1 MSYTR
6 KFELNTIELELV
18 ENALRGELN
27 KAQSLKE
34 GCNDNLKQSTG
45 DKAAALLDLLGSLHN
60 QKKLVPAKGQ
70 NLHQR
75 LTSKP

>member
-34 GCNDNLKQSTG
+34 GCNDPKTKYRRQS
-45 DKAAALLDLLGSLHN
+45 GSTVGSFRVIA
-60 QKKLVPAKGQ
+60 QPKKLVPAKGQ

>member
-45 DKAAALLDLLGSLHN
+45 DKAAALLDLLAS
-60 QKKLVPAKGQ
+60 
-70 NLHQR
+70 
-75 LTSKP
+75 